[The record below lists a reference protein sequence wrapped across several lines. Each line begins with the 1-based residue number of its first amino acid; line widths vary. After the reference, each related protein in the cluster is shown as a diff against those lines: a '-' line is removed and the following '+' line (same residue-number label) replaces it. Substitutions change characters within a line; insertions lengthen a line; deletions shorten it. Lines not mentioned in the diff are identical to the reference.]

1 MLQGSVS
8 SVHRQT
14 VRVWVLL
21 NAVQLHFMRLWNGAV
36 RKIKASSLCAKFEM
50 TRITKKCGM
59 NPVRVSEPLENIS

>member
-1 MLQGSVS
+1 
-8 SVHRQT
+8 
-14 VRVWVLL
+14 
-21 NAVQLHFMRLWNGAV
+21 MRLWNGAV